1 MSTTMVPTTTTKK
14 TVTWATTTVHEFEL
28 GHNPCSVPSTG
39 GPGLGLMGKP
49 ISTHTTSVA
58 DRLGSPRSHE
68 ELYLAPMK
76 RIERLRDLGFSID
89 EIAVFCIET
98 NQARTE
104 RHESEQEYI
113 QQMRQQQYE
122 AQLMRQHMMQLEVQR
137 QRQLYLQ
144 MHYQLQYQS
153 QLPMRPRASSSSS
166 SSSRDIVEPKVA
178 SRRDIHVIDNKRRR
192 LSVEAMLN

>member
-1 MSTTMVPTTTTKK
+1 MSTTTVPTTKATK

-28 GHNPCSVPSTG
+28 GHSPSSVPSTG

-49 ISTHTTSVA
+49 VATHTAPVA

-76 RIERLRDLGFSID
+76 RIECLRDLGFSID

-113 QQMRQQQYE
+113 QQMRQKQYE
-122 AQLMRQHMMQLEVQR
+122 AQVMRQHMMQLEMQR

-153 QLPMRPRASSSSS
+153 QLPAHPRSSSS
-166 SSSRDIVEPKVA
+166 SSSRDVEPKVA